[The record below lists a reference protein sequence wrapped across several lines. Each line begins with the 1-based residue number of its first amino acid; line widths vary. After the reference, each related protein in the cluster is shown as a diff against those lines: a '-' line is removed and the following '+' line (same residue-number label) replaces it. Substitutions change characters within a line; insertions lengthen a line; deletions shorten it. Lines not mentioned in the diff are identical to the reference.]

1 VNAIRSAI
9 RAQTEELVDQLQ
21 HLVEIGKSQV
31 DQLAT
36 IEQRFMEGIDVKGFG
51 VALNGALSAKVWEGL
66 PRHAVGR

>member
-1 VNAIRSAI
+1 MSGNELKIGRGGVNAIRSAI

-36 IEQRFMEGIDVKGFG
+36 IEQRFMEG
-51 VALNGALSAKVWEGL
+51 
-66 PRHAVGR
+66 H